1 MGVETGISRRYRA
14 ARFGELIGQEHLA
27 EALRRAIAADSL
39 GQALL
44 LSGPRGTG
52 KTSAAR
58 IIARALNC
66 AAPADGEPCGACG
79 PCAQI
84 GADASFDVLESNA
97 ASANRVDDIREQLI
111 PLMSTPPV
119 ELRRRVIILDE
130 VQRFT
135 NEAWDALLKWIEE
148 PPARLTLLFCTTDP
162 ARLRP
167 AVLSRLQR
175 FEFRPISPEAIA
187 GKLRAILAG
196 ESRRAEE
203 AAIELLARLADG
215 SMRDAE
221 TMLDQLLAA
230 GEGELGVAR
239 VEEFLG
245 LPGRERTARILLAL
259 VTGDVPPVLA
269 EMSEVGRLGRS
280 VEALI
285 EELAR
290 DAADA
295 LRAHALGLEHPLA
308 AQPLERLVA
317 LARGLQALR
326 GGERDL
332 RRGLE
337 LLAFELASR

>member
-27 EALRRAIAADSL
+27 EALRRAIASGNL
-39 GQALL
+39 GQSLL

-66 AAPADGEPCGACG
+66 TALADGEPCGGCDACR
-79 PCAQI
+79 AI

-97 ASANRVDDIREQLI
+97 ASANRVDDIRDRLI

-135 NEAWDALLKWIEE
+135 PEAWDALLKWIEE
-148 PPARLTLLFCTTDP
+148 PPVNLTLLFCTTDP
-162 ARLRP
+162 SRLRP

-175 FEFRPISPEAIA
+175 FEFRPIATGAIA
-187 GKLRAILAG
+187 GKLHAILAG
-196 ESRRAEE
+196 ESRSAEAE
-203 AAIELLARLADG
+203 AIELLSRLADG

-230 GEGELGVAR
+230 GPGELSVAR

-245 LPGRERTARILLAL
+245 LPGRERTARILRALAE
-259 VTGDVPPVLA
+259 GDVAPVLT

-280 VEALI
+280 IEALI

-290 DAADA
+290 DAAEA
-295 LRAHALGLEHPLA
+295 LRASGLGLDHPLREHPR
-308 AQPLERLVA
+308 ERLVA
-317 LARGLQALR
+317 VARGLQGLR

-337 LLAFELASR
+337 LLAFELAR

>member
-1 MGVETGISRRYRA
+1 MGVEIGISRRYRA
-14 ARFGELIGQEHLA
+14 ARFAELIGQEPLA
-27 EALRRAIAADSL
+27 RALSRAIESGAL

-66 AAPADGEPCGACG
+66 ETLAGGEPCGSCR
-79 PCAQI
+79 PCTAI
-84 GADASFDVLESNA
+84 AADASFDVLESNA

-148 PPARLTLLFCTTDP
+148 PPERLTLLFCTTDP

-175 FEFRPISPEAIA
+175 FEFRPIAADAIA
-187 GKLRAILAG
+187 GKLRTIVAG

-203 AAIELLARLADG
+203 EAIELLARLADG

-230 GEGELGVAR
+230 GEGALDVAR

-245 LPGRERTARILLAL
+245 LPGRERTARIIAALADGE
-259 VTGDVPPVLA
+259 VAPVLA

-285 EELAR
+285 EELTR
-290 DAADA
+290 DAAEA
-295 LRAHALGLEHPLA
+295 LRAHGLGLAHPLA
-308 AQPLERLVA
+308 DRPRERLLT

-337 LLAFELASR
+337 LLAFEMAR

>member
-1 MGVETGISRRYRA
+1 MGIEIGISRRYRA
-14 ARFGELIGQEHLA
+14 ARFAELIGQEPIA
-27 EALRRAIAADSL
+27 GALSRAIANGAL

-66 AAPADGEPCGACG
+66 ESLEGGEPCGACRS
-79 PCAQI
+79 CVAI
-84 GADASFDVLESNA
+84 SADASFDVLESNA
-97 ASANRVDDIREQLI
+97 ASANRVDDIRERLI

-148 PPARLTLLFCTTDP
+148 PPERLTLLFCTTDP

-175 FEFRPISPEAIA
+175 FEFRPIRSDAIE
-187 GKLRAILAG
+187 GKLAAIVAG
-196 ESRRAEE
+196 ESRRAEP
-203 AAIELLARLADG
+203 AALALLARLADG
-215 SMRDAE
+215 SMRDGE

-230 GEGELGVAR
+230 GEGELDVTR

-245 LPGRERTARILLAL
+245 LPGRERTARLLAAL
-259 VTGDVPPVLA
+259 VDGATAPVLA

-280 VEALI
+280 IEALV

-290 DAADA
+290 DAAEA
-295 LRAHALGLEHPLA
+295 LRAHALGLDHPLA
-308 AQPLERLVA
+308 DRPLERLVEV
-317 LARGLQALR
+317 ARGLQALR

-337 LLAFELASR
+337 LLAFELAR